1 LSIFAPHKK
10 SKILQNIHKLFKF
23 KCFEMSMTK
32 IYVIFIKLCIKGDSF
47 VQLKG
52 NTPVR
57 RINFRMK
64 VGNAQKVYLYN
75 NY

>member
-1 LSIFAPHKK
+1 
-10 SKILQNIHKLFKF
+10 
-23 KCFEMSMTK
+23 MGMTK